1 MKIFNRNALKIIA
14 LLSMTIDHIAKVF
27 FGGNMIMVAIGRIA
41 MPIFA
46 FFIAEG
52 FYYTRSKKK
61 FILRLLLF
69 AIISQ
74 IPYVL
79 LFDNFIK
86 LNILFTF
93 LISVLFL
100 LAIESVKE
108 KSKLSEKILIC
119 IILIAC
125 VIITT
130 VLGYFGLID
139 YGIWGVL
146 LPIAFYLFRDK
157 IFLKY
162 LSFALIMI
170 FLSIERTFAF
180 GVISFNSLIQ
190 LFSLLD
196 ILLMLCYN
204 GEKGKVNLKYLFY
217 AYYPIH
223 LIVLLVLSILI

>member
-27 FGGNMIMVAIGRIA
+27 FDGNMIMVAIGRIA

-86 LNILFTF
+86 HRLGTEPDPE
-93 LISVLFL
+93 VKELFL
-100 LAIESVKE
+100 SLM
-108 KSKLSEKILIC
+108 SE
-119 IILIAC
+119 
-125 VIITT
+125 
-130 VLGYFGLID
+130 GLYEAD
-139 YGIWGVL
+139 
-146 LPIAFYLFRDK
+146 
-157 IFLKY
+157 
-162 LSFALIMI
+162 
-170 FLSIERTFAF
+170 
-180 GVISFNSLIQ
+180 
-190 LFSLLD
+190 
-196 ILLMLCYN
+196 
-204 GEKGKVNLKYLFY
+204 
-217 AYYPIH
+217 
-223 LIVLLVLSILI
+223 